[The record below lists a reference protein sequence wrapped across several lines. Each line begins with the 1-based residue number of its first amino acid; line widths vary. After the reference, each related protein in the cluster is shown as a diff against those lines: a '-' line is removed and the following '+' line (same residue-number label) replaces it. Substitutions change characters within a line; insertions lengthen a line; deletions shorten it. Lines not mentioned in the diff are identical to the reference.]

1 MYDFALIELKL
12 EQRKNSGKLQSQQ
25 SGSTDSYV
33 GEICTFSKTAE
44 KIQSKSL
51 TLKDEKRSSDK

>member
-12 EQRKNSGKLQSQQ
+12 EQRKNSRKLQSQQ

-33 GEICTFSKTAE
+33 GEIGTFSLTAT
-44 KIQSKSL
+44 KIQNK
-51 TLKDEKRSSDK
+51 